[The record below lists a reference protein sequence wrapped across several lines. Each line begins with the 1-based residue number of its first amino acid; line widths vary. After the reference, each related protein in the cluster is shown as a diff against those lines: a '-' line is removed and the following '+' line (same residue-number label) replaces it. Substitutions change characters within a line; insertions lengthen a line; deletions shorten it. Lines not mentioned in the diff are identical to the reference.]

1 MRPWGPRPR
10 VVCCVQGGLWLLHSA
25 SPTFW
30 HTLSICSLTFPKK
43 PSNSSST
50 SFAPS
55 MTLKHAHITRAGAGA
70 GARAGV
76 RKGSVVQNKQT
87 NIQRD
92 RHCTQGHCTP
102 VHVDVR
108 DGLFNLFLH
117 SSHGERKA
125 ARVSLVQEQSKS
137 RRRTKAKPKR
147 ISRHQNNT
155 HTHTH
160 THTHE
165 KRRRRKQRPN
175 VSTLKCQ

>member
-1 MRPWGPRPR
+1 MHAAGASRTYR
-10 VVCCVQGGLWLLHSA
+10 CVQGGLWLLHSA

-147 ISRHQNNT
+147 TDRWN
-155 HTHTH
+155 
-160 THTHE
+160 
-165 KRRRRKQRPN
+165 
-175 VSTLKCQ
+175 